1 MTNNTDIKNQT
12 NPMSGDLL
20 RQIIRL
26 GFPVAIQ
33 SALVAILALADVL
46 MVSDFGKEATAAVGI
61 ASKWHFVAIMIMAGL
76 ASANGTLVAQYWGRN
91 DAVSAKTVTGIAI
104 RFGLKVLI
112 PVTLIITLGSE
123 LIMCLQTSDTRVI
136 ELGATYLWYAF
147 PVLLLT
153 HIVIVLE
160 ASMRSSGDTVTPLLM
175 GAMTIVLNIGLNFWL
190 IKGGFGIPA
199 MGVAGAAFATTIS
212 RLFQVLAMIA
222 TCVGGGTGCW
232 K

>member
-1 MTNNTDIKNQT
+1 
-12 NPMSGDLL
+12 MSGDLL

-123 LIMCLQTSDTRVI
+123 LIMRLQTSDTRVI

-160 ASMRSSGDTVTPLLM
+160 
-175 GAMTIVLNIGLNFWL
+175 
-190 IKGGFGIPA
+190 
-199 MGVAGAAFATTIS
+199 
-212 RLFQVLAMIA
+212 
-222 TCVGGGTGCW
+222 
-232 K
+232 